1 MFSSLERAEVLAGFA
16 MAVLLLFMGF
26 DVVSHTAEHLVE
38 GYYESPT
45 NGDHGTAEVHTHEA
59 HIHHTRIS
67 PGSVDLASLAALIS
81 TVISGLLLKNH
92 ARIGKGASARSTSA
106 GEKKANGTAQTA
118 MSFAP
123 LSIPLL
129 SNPSHLLTVAASL
142 FLLLIPLTSTH
153 FSAILDRALALSMAL
168 CMILIGVRLV
178 KSLGSMLLMSSRGPG
193 VAYVVQEIEK
203 DVAVTGV
210 EDARFWQVHHGL
222 GMASVRL
229 GVVGSVQGEG
239 EGRVR
244 ERIARLVRDRLGGVY
259 GGGGKGIRWEVSVAL
274 STAVA

>member
-1 MFSSLERAEVLAGFA
+1 
-16 MAVLLLFMGF
+16 
-26 DVVSHTAEHLVE
+26 
-38 GYYESPT
+38 
-45 NGDHGTAEVHTHEA
+45 
-59 HIHHTRIS
+59 
-67 PGSVDLASLAALIS
+67 
-81 TVISGLLLKNH
+81 
-92 ARIGKGASARSTSA
+92 
-106 GEKKANGTAQTA
+106 

-193 VAYVVQEIEK
+193 VADVVREIES
-203 DVAVTGV
+203 DVAVTEV

-259 GGGGKGIRWEVSVAL
+259 GSGGKGVKWEVSVAL
-274 STAVA
+274 STATA

>member
-1 MFSSLERAEVLAGFA
+1 MPELAK
-16 MAVLLLFMGF
+16 VR
-26 DVVSHTAEHLVE
+26 S
-38 GYYESPT
+38 
-45 NGDHGTAEVHTHEA
+45 
-59 HIHHTRIS
+59 R
-67 PGSVDLASLAALIS
+67 
-81 TVISGLLLKNH
+81 GLPVQ
-92 ARIGKGASARSTSA
+92 
-106 GEKKANGTAQTA
+106 EKKANSIAQIA

-203 DVAVTGV
+203 DAAVTGV

-259 GGGGKGIRWEVSVAL
+259 GGGGKGVRWEVSVAL
-274 STAVA
+274 STAAA